1 VIKDSMITDGS
12 VIVLERSL
20 NVLCCPPGVI
30 VGPKAVIRES
40 VILTD
45 SYIEAGAQIERS
57 IIDKM
62 TIIGQGAQVRQN
74 SRHGDLGSP

>member
-1 VIKDSMITDGS
+1 
-12 VIVLERSL
+12 
-20 NVLCCPPGVI
+20 VI

-57 IIDKM
+57 IIE
-62 TIIGQGAQVRQN
+62 
-74 SRHGDLGSP
+74 